1 MTDTAAP
8 EIETSVDASPTPPA
22 PEGPASAPA
31 DWKQWV
37 RAIGTGAYLGV
48 LGIYIA
54 YRGLPLD
61 REQVIL
67 WIVIGLVVS
76 TFGRAKSWQ
85 VVVDWLPFALLM
97 VAYDYT
103 RGFARTIDLPIHY
116 TPQIDVDRF
125 LFFGHVPTVW
135 LQERLAQP
143 NPHWWQ
149 VFVTLAYLSHFIL
162 PFAVAGILWFRNRQ
176 SFLAFAGRFLTLAYL
191 GLVTYVLFPAAP
203 PWIAAENGP
212 ISLRDGHA
220 PYIGTVHRVVNQG
233 WDLLGLHRA
242 ANVIEKG
249 QATVNLFAAV
259 PSLHAA
265 FAALVSAFL
274 WTRVNRWWRPLLV
287 VYPVLMGFSLV
298 FGGEHYVS
306 DILLGWLYVAAVM
319 FGWNRWDRHRAKKN
333 GAAVTE
339 DPAPRPTRRGERE
352 GETPGS
358 PLALTSIRLRRS
370 RQRKQ
375 RGRKAAQNP
384 RLETSGFQTKA
395 KRQPSLTMPMRTA
408 WRTAWVRSRA
418 SSFW

>member
-1 MTDTAAP
+1 MTDLVTP
-8 EIETSVDASPTPPA
+8 DLASPVDVVPPA
-22 PEGPASAPA
+22 PAGPPPPEASGAG
-31 DWKQWV
+31 WKPWF

-48 LGIYIA
+48 LGVYIA
-54 YRGLPLD
+54 QWGLPLD

-67 WIVIGLVVS
+67 WVMAGLLVS

-85 VVVDWLPFALLM
+85 VVTDWLPFAVLM
-97 VAYDYT
+97 VAYDYS
-103 RGFARTIDLPIHY
+103 RGFARTINLPIHY

-135 LQERLAQP
+135 LQNRLAQP

-162 PFAVAGILWFRNRQ
+162 PFAVAGVLWFRNRRT
-176 SFLAFAGRFLTLAYL
+176 FLAFAGRFLTLAYL

-203 PWIAAENGP
+203 PWIAASNGP
-212 ISLRDGHA
+212 SELRHGHA

-242 ANVIEKG
+242 SDVIEKG
-249 QATVNLFAAV
+249 QATVNLYAAV

-274 WTRVNRWWRPLLV
+274 WKRAKPWVRPVLAI
-287 VYPVLMGFSLV
+287 YPVLMGFSLV

-319 FGWNRWDRHRAKKN
+319 FGWSRWERRFDGNRPRRLLLARRWRFPHQRAEGRVG
-333 GAAVTE
+333 GASPSANRPQRWRLARR
-339 DPAPRPTRRGERE
+339 PAGGE
-352 GETPGS
+352 
-358 PLALTSIRLRRS
+358 
-370 RQRKQ
+370 
-375 RGRKAAQNP
+375 
-384 RLETSGFQTKA
+384 
-395 KRQPSLTMPMRTA
+395 
-408 WRTAWVRSRA
+408 
-418 SSFW
+418 